1 MISSKKGN
9 NHALNVDSFAF
20 ISNFYIFSHLTLTV
34 IFLDDK
40 SMNIIEVIDMTLRKY
55 YVIWPSE
62 NCKVLLQSFWGNK
75 QI

>member
-40 SMNIIEVIDMTLRKY
+40 SMNIIEVIE
-55 YVIWPSE
+55 I
-62 NCKVLLQSFWGNK
+62 
-75 QI
+75 